1 MSTIERMTV
10 TMPAEMATFVKGVVE
25 TGDYASTSE
34 VVREAIRDLKA
45 KRSQQ
50 VQLLEALRNDIDK
63 GLADMAAGRVKPFD
77 ADTIVARGRALLA
90 DTRSA

>member
-10 TMPAEMATFVKGVVE
+10 TMPAEMAAFVKSVVE

-50 VQLLEALRNDIDK
+50 VQQLEALRRDIDK
-63 GLADMAAGRVKPFD
+63 GLADITTGRVKPFD
-77 ADTIVARGRALLA
+77 ADAIVARGRALLA

>member
-10 TMPAEMATFVKGVVE
+10 TMPAEMAAFVKSVVE

-34 VVREAIRDLKA
+34 VVREAIRDLKT
-45 KRSQQ
+45 KRSQH
-50 VQLLEALRNDIDK
+50 VQQLEALRSDIDK
-63 GLADMAAGRVKPFD
+63 GLADIAAGRVKPFD
-77 ADTIVARGRALLA
+77 ADAIIARGRTLLA

>member
-10 TMPAEMATFVKGVVE
+10 TMPAEMAAFVKAIVE

-50 VQLLEALRNDIDK
+50 VQQLEALRNDIDK
-63 GLADMAAGRVKPFD
+63 GLADIAAGRTRPFD
-77 ADTIVARGRALLA
+77 ADAIVARGRALLA
-90 DTRSA
+90 GSRSA